1 MNRIKKRKLGYVL
14 WITGLPGSG
23 KTSIAK
29 KINNHYKKKN
39 FDFLE
44 ISGDEIRKVLKFDN
58 YDKKSRKQYA
68 KSYARLCKILSEK
81 GVNVIIST
89 VSLFH
94 EIHKWNKKNIKN
106 YKEVYIKSDLNQ
118 IIKNKKKKFYFNNKI
133 KNIVSKN
140 IKAEYPL
147 NPNIIIENN
156 FKESIEQLSKK
167 VIKKLRL

>member
-1 MNRIKKRKLGYVL
+1 MSCTVFC
-14 WITGLPGSG
+14 GL
-23 KTSIAK
+23 
-29 KINNHYKKKN
+29 
-39 FDFLE
+39 
-44 ISGDEIRKVLKFDN
+44 
-58 YDKKSRKQYA
+58 
-68 KSYARLCKILSEK
+68 EK

>member
-1 MNRIKKRKLGYVL
+1 MKKKKLGSVL

-29 KINNHYKKKN
+29 KINAYYKKKKLY
-39 FDFLE
+39 FLE
-44 ISGDEIRKVLKFDN
+44 ISGDEIRKVFKFEK
-58 YDKKSRKQYA
+58 YDKKSRKEYA
-68 KSYARLCKILSEK
+68 KLYASLCKMLSDK
-81 GVNVIIST
+81 GINVIIST

-94 EIHKWNKKNIKN
+94 EIHRWNKKNIKN

-118 IIKNKKKKFYFNNKI
+118 IIQNKKKKLYLNNKI

-147 NPNIIIENN
+147 NPNIIIENSFN
-156 FKESIEQLSKK
+156 ESIEELSKK